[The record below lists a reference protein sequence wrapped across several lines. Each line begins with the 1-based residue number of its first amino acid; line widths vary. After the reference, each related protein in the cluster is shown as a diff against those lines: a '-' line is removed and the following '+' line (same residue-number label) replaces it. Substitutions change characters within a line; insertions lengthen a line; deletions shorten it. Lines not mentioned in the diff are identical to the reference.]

1 MQGVVEFY
9 RTSGEIDYRLKVLVP
24 DIQGFEVVYKKL
36 IKVVALFDVRSS
48 FAMEE
53 LMYTTAVPL
62 I

>member
-24 DIQGFEVVYKKL
+24 DIHGFDVVYRKL
-36 IKVVALFDVRSS
+36 IKVVALFDVSSS

-53 LMYTTAVPL
+53 LKYTTAVPL